1 MEININVNKISV
13 YDEVAK
19 TTSYIGA
26 KMGQEGAYQRIFT
39 TDEDRTM
46 LERFWV
52 ETAATAT
59 EMLKE
64 YAVMVN
70 QNESG
75 AYDLEND
82 YDVTLDMP
90 SNYDNTQTSSINNS
104 MYNFFVA
111 SILTKWF
118 KIVNKEEAEALYK
131 QLVSL
136 AYDYINAH
144 PEQPY
149 RYRFTS
155 RFSYINLV
163 DVVEG
168 VNYGDDDEAYFLSC
182 MFDEDGYHI
191 LSLRNKGDRWIPK
204 DWPKLKSYINGE
216 KVYLKK

>member
-82 YDVTLDMP
+82 YDVTLEMP
-90 SNYDNTQTSSINNS
+90 SNYDNTQTSGINNS
-104 MYNFFVA
+104 MYNYFVA

-118 KIVNKEEAEALYK
+118 KIVNKEEAEAYAIDATAMLNDVKSKLYNRTRPK
-131 QLVSL
+131 RPN
-136 AYDYINAH
+136 YD
-144 PEQPY
+144 
-149 RYRFTS
+149 
-155 RFSYINLV
+155 
-163 DVVEG
+163 
-168 VNYGDDDEAYFLSC
+168 
-182 MFDEDGYHI
+182 
-191 LSLRNKGDRWIPK
+191 
-204 DWPKLKSYINGE
+204 
-216 KVYLKK
+216 

>member
-26 KMGQEGAYQRIFT
+26 KMDQEGAYQRIFT

-90 SNYDNTQTSSINNS
+90 SNYDDTQTSSINNS
-104 MYNFFVA
+104 MYNYFVA

-118 KIVNKEEAEALYK
+118 KIVNKEEAEAYAIDATAMLNDVKNKMYNRTRPK
-131 QLVSL
+131 RPN
-136 AYDYINAH
+136 YD
-144 PEQPY
+144 
-149 RYRFTS
+149 
-155 RFSYINLV
+155 
-163 DVVEG
+163 
-168 VNYGDDDEAYFLSC
+168 
-182 MFDEDGYHI
+182 
-191 LSLRNKGDRWIPK
+191 
-204 DWPKLKSYINGE
+204 
-216 KVYLKK
+216 